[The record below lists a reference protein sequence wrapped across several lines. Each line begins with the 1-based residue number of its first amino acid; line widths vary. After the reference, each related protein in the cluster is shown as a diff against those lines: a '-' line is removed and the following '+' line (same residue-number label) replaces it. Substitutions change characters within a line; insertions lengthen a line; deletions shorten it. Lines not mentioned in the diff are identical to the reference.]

1 MPAPKANIADFLL
14 TLAREWG
21 ALVSGSFSVPFT
33 ILGFLTERDYQQKIW
48 WGMAFLAL
56 LLAFFLDRTRNK
68 MRIEELEKRLL
79 PKIRLFLHPDQ
90 TSKTAGV
97 EIASGPG
104 GEELPYIQVSAAALT
119 DAMIYE
125 PVANITRIEH
135 RADPSHK
142 FAEVWGESRVVPWSR
157 QSERTTP
164 SKGNPLRFLVSYDP
178 RTPTPQDIVA
188 LDQQSNRLI
197 RFYSATGRNGEYRYT
212 VHVVGRDVIPA
223 MAHVSVTW
231 RSQGYPTVTLEPI
244 KQLA

>member
-48 WGMAFLAL
+48 WGMAFLRTFASFFSRSNQKQDADRRTGETAL
-56 LLAFFLDRTRNK
+56 AERF
-68 MRIEELEKRLL
+68 
-79 PKIRLFLHPDQ
+79 RLFLHPDQ

-104 GEELPYIQVSAAALT
+104 GEELPYMQVSAAALT

-142 FAEVWGESRVVPWSR
+142 FAEVWGELLVVPWSR
-157 QSERTTP
+157 QSERTTLL
-164 SKGNPLRFLVSYDP
+164 KGNPLRFNLVSYDP

-197 RFYSATGRNGEYRYT
+197 RFISRQEETEENIDTPSTWSA
-212 VHVVGRDVIPA
+212 
-223 MAHVSVTW
+223 VT
-231 RSQGYPTVTLEPI
+231 
-244 KQLA
+244 